1 MIIVTG
7 ATGHIGNVLVRQ
19 LLARGKRVRAVT
31 PPTEDII
38 PLKGLRA
45 EMVEG
50 DVCNINSLIQAFKDS
65 DTVYHLAGIISILP
79 GKDKLLNQVNVAG
92 TRNVI
97 KACMETGVRRLVYT
111 SSIHAIEEPPT
122 GITIDETFPCNPD
135 RVPKGY
141 GRSKA
146 RATLAV
152 MEGVEQGLNAVI
164 VHPTGVIGPYDYR
177 ISEMGQLI
185 IDFVNAN
192 LKAYISGTYD
202 FVDVRDVANG
212 IILAGEKGQSGERY
226 ILSGEQISVYQLMLM
241 LQDISRVKAPSLKVP
256 VWLARIA
263 ARFSPL
269 YYQIAQ
275 AKPRFTTYSID
286 VLCSNSRICSD
297 KARRQLGFTTRPL
310 KQSICDAISWF
321 RENGYVNPK
330 HKTQP
335 ASQS

>member
-1 MIIVTG
+1 MVVVTG

-19 LLARGKRVRAVT
+19 LLARSERVRVVI
-31 PPTEDII
+31 PPAEDKT
-38 PLKGLRA
+38 PLKGLKV

-50 DVCNINSLIQAFKDS
+50 DVRDINSLMQAFEGS
-65 DTVYHLAGIISILP
+65 DIVYHLAGIISILP
-79 GKDKLLNQVNVAG
+79 GREKLLDQVNVAG
-92 TRNVI
+92 TRKVV
-97 KACMETGVRRLVYT
+97 KACMETGVKRLVYT
-111 SSIHAIEEPPT
+111 SSIHAIEESPHGT
-122 GITIDETFPCNPD
+122 IIDETLPCNPD

-152 MEGVEQGLNAVI
+152 LEGVEQGLNAVI

-185 IDFVNAN
+185 IDFVNDK
-192 LKAYISGTYD
+192 LKAYIDGTYD
-202 FVDVRDVANG
+202 FVDVRDVASG

-226 ILSGEQISVYQLMLM
+226 ILSGEQISVHQLMLI
-241 LQDISRVKAPSLKVP
+241 LQEISGVKAPSLVVP

-269 YYQIAQ
+269 YYQLTR

-297 KARRQLGFTTRPL
+297 KARRQLGFTARPL
-310 KQSICDAISWF
+310 RQPISDAISWF
-321 RENGYVNPK
+321 KENGYINPE
-330 HKTQP
+330 
-335 ASQS
+335 